1 MTRPTTRNEDRAP
14 LNPGYAI
21 PPPLFPPTP
30 RSPAH
35 WPLPPAVLVAPAPEA
50 VPRRRHRARKVDG
63 AFMSGALTVLSLAS
77 LLVTIAVVA
86 V

>member
-1 MTRPTTRNEDRAP
+1 MTRYDQDRAP

-35 WPLPPAVLVAPAPEA
+35 WPLPPAVPDPEA
-50 VPRRRHRARKVDG
+50 APRRRHRARKVDG
-63 AFMSGALTVLSLAS
+63 TFVSGVLTVLSLAS
-77 LLVTIAVVA
+77 LLVAIAVVA